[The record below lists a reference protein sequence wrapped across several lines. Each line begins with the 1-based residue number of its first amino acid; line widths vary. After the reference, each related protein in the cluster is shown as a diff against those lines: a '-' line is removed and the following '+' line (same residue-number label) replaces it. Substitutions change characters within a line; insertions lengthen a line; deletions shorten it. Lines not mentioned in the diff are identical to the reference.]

1 VLARA
6 AAEPEMLVVGVD
18 AEATRMAEAS
28 RRAGRSAAK
37 GGRPNARFLMAAA
50 ETLPDGLAGLADVV
64 TINFPWGS
72 LLRGLVR
79 GERWLLDALAGI
91 SRPGA
96 EIRALVSVIER
107 DRGAG
112 LPPLDEDALGDLAAA
127 CPAAGL
133 TLREGRPARSE
144 EVAATGSTWARR
156 LGDRP
161 VWALEIRRVPQAVAA
176 GASSAP
182 SRRRASSASTAGG
195 RNCAPA

>member
-37 GGRPNARFLMAAA
+37 GGRPNARFLLAAA
-50 ETLPDGLAGLADVV
+50 ETLPDGLAGLADAV

-79 GERWLLDALAGI
+79 GEGWLLDALAGI

-112 LPPLDEDALGDLAAA
+112 LPPLTDDGLADLATA
-127 CPAAGL
+127 CPGSGL
-133 TLREGRPARSE
+133 TLRQARPATHDE
-144 EVAATGSTWARR
+144 LAATGSTWARR

-161 VWALEIRRVPQAVAA
+161 VWALGILR
-176 GASSAP
+176 
-182 SRRRASSASTAGG
+182 GG
-195 RNCAPA
+195 